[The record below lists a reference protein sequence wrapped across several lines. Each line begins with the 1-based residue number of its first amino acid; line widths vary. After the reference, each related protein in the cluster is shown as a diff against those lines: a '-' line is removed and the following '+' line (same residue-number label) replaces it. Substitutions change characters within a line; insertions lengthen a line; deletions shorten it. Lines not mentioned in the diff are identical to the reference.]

1 MSDTADLID
10 AQVAAYRSRHL
21 ERFLGFYSA
30 DVTVRD
36 LDGNVLMSG
45 VESMREQY
53 GRLFRDSPNLN
64 VDIPTRMEAGDYLID
79 EELITGFHLA
89 GFPTELHVI
98 VIYRVQS
105 GKIREVVL
113 IT

>member
-1 MSDTADLID
+1 MPDTADLID
-10 AQVAAYRSRHL
+10 AQVAAYRDRHL

-53 GRLFRDSPNLN
+53 GRLFRDSTNLS
-64 VDIPTRMEAGDYLID
+64 VDIPTRMEVGDYVID
-79 EELITGFHLA
+79 EELITGFHLG

-98 VIYRVQS
+98 VVYRAQN
-105 GKIREVVL
+105 GKISEVIL
-113 IT
+113 IS

>member
-1 MSDTADLID
+1 MSDTADLVD
-10 AQVAAYRSRHL
+10 AQVAAYRDRQL

-53 GRLFRDSPNLN
+53 GQLFRDSTNLS
-64 VDIPTRMEAGDYLID
+64 VDIPSRMEVGDYVID

-98 VIYRVQS
+98 VVYRVQS
-105 GKIREVVL
+105 GKISEVIL
-113 IT
+113 IS

>member
-1 MSDTADLID
+1 
-10 AQVAAYRSRHL
+10 VAAYRDRQL

-53 GRLFRDSPNLN
+53 GQLFRDSTNLS
-64 VDIPTRMEAGDYLID
+64 VDIPSRMEVGDYVID

-98 VIYRVQS
+98 VVYRVQS
-105 GKIREVVL
+105 GKISEVIL
-113 IT
+113 IS